1 LFIKSK
7 AGMKNIV
14 LTGSSRGIGYGLARE
29 FLKAGHRVMISG
41 RNAATLEQAMD
52 RLRSETGNVHIDTT
66 VADVTRTSD
75 IRKLW
80 DHASRNGKVDIW
92 INNAGVGQDTSLLAE
107 MDEQM
112 INNIIDTNIKGL
124 MLCCRVVLAQMSAQ
138 GSGAIYNMEGFGSD
152 GRKMARM
159 SVYGTS
165 KNAVHYFTKVLVME
179 TKELPV
185 LVGSIS
191 PGMVV
196 TSMLTD
202 PVKAGNEVNREAVK
216 IFHILADRVETV
228 TPFLVSKMIGN
239 RKHGVSIRWLNP
251 WKIKNL
257 REHRDHAE
265 RKQG

>member
-1 LFIKSK
+1 
-7 AGMKNIV
+7 MKNIV
-14 LTGSSRGIGYGLARE
+14 ITGSSRGIGYGLARE

-41 RNAATLEQAMD
+41 RNATTLEQACD
-52 RLRSETGNVHIDTT
+52 RLRSETGTVYIDAT

-92 INNAGVGQDTSLLAE
+92 INNAGVGQDTSLLIE

-112 INNIIDTNIKGL
+112 ICSIIETNIKGL
-124 MLCCRVVLAQMSAQ
+124 MLSCRVVAAQMSVQ

-159 SVYGTS
+159 SAYGTS
-165 KNAVHYFTKVLVME
+165 KNAVHYFTKVLAME
-179 TKELPV
+179 TKKLPV

-202 PVKAGNEVNREAVK
+202 PVMADKQVNREALK
-216 IFHILADRVETV
+216 IFHILADTVETV
-228 TPFLVSKMIGN
+228 TPFLVRKMISN
-239 RKHGVSIRWLNP
+239 RKHGASIRWLNSR
-251 WKIKNL
+251 KITGRFIRNL
-257 REHRDHAE
+257 FIKRRVEGLPE
-265 RKQG
+265 IG